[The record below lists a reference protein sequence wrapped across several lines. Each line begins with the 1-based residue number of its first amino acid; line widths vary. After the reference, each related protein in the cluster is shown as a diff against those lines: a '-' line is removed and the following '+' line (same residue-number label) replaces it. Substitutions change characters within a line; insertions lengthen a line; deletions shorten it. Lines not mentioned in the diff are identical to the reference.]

1 MSLIASQITSH
12 STDHFR
18 ASSGQQPGLYQ
29 SSAFRKFCEGSTP
42 VTGGLPVKTAKM
54 WKPFPCNG
62 VIMISDIIK
71 ILEHLA
77 MAADDL

>member
-1 MSLIASQITSH
+1 MSLMASQITSH
-12 STDHFR
+12 STDHLR
-18 ASSGQQPGLYQ
+18 GSSGQQQGLYQ

-42 VTGGLPVKTAKM
+42 VTGGLPLKTAKM

-71 ILEHLA
+71 ILEHPA